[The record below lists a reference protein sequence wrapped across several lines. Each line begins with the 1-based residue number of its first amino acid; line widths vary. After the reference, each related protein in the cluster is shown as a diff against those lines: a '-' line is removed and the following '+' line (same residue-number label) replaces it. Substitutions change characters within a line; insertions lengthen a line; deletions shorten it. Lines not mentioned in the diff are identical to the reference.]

1 MGACIKPQEK
11 DTYTMK
17 NTIISCEK
25 GHAGQWII
33 TAEIAGHFI
42 RRQYYGYTKREAMT
56 EARAAL
62 KQGEFD
68 FLK

>member
-1 MGACIKPQEK
+1 
-11 DTYTMK
+11 MK
-17 NTIISCEK
+17 NKPKIISWRK

-42 RRQYYGYTKREAMT
+42 TRQYYGYTQAGALK
-56 EARAAL
+56 EARASL

-68 FLK
+68 FQK

>member
-1 MGACIKPQEK
+1 MTNNI
-11 DTYTMK
+11 T
-17 NTIISCEK
+17 SCEK
-25 GHAGQWII
+25 GHNGQWII

-68 FLK
+68 FQK